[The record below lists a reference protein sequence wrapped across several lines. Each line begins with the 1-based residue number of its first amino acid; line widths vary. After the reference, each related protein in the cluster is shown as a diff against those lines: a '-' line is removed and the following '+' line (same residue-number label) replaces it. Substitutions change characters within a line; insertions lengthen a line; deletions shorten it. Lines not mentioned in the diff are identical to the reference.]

1 MKTIAAATSARI
13 ARQVKS
19 SLVIELPSAAGCTIA
34 KAKRDRA
41 PPNSTREYILI
52 WDIQLRLA
60 IIRTAVKRIAYR
72 DKYRSFLSRL
82 KNARVEAGMTQVAV
96 ARQLARP
103 QSFVS
108 KCESG
113 ERRVDVVE
121 LQEFARL
128 YSKPLSFFIS

>member
-1 MKTIAAATSARI
+1 
-13 ARQVKS
+13 
-19 SLVIELPSAAGCTIA
+19 
-34 KAKRDRA
+34 
-41 PPNSTREYILI
+41 
-52 WDIQLRLA
+52 
-60 IIRTAVKRIAYR
+60 
-72 DKYRSFLSRL
+72 
-82 KNARVEAGMTQVAV
+82 VEANLTQVAV

-128 YSKPLSFFIS
+128 YGKPLSFFVN